1 MEFFSTKMWYVVVM
15 VVEIKVFF
23 PSTYV
28 IILRSCE
35 FEVDDTVEGKDN
47 KEEGTNEDT
56 YIRICPNFAF
66 GISQKSLV
74 YNSSLLASFSSFSTL
89 ILSLVSHCFVKH
101 LKVSNISTADH
112 IPALIEEC
120 SYYWSDTTW
129 CQRPSWTPSPSSS
142 CRPQTQMTLILL
154 EMLNETGWTKF
165 LSTFSVLTVILI
177 IWPL

>member
-1 MEFFSTKMWYVVVM
+1 M

-47 KEEGTNEDT
+47 KEEGTNEIT

-112 IPALIEEC
+112 IRALIEEC
-120 SYYWSDTTW
+120 SYY
-129 CQRPSWTPSPSSS
+129 
-142 CRPQTQMTLILL
+142 
-154 EMLNETGWTKF
+154 
-165 LSTFSVLTVILI
+165 
-177 IWPL
+177 